1 MDAIGVI
8 MSDKALLAGDLRFV
22 TLSDLFQILGGN
34 HNTGILHMTSQHAP
48 TPGLIYFVN
57 GNPVNAMCG
66 PLVGLDAIYALFG
79 WTEGRFEFHQQAVQ
93 VEHVVKNSRM
103 EIILDGLRMLD
114 EGIIKKVGPPFPIK
128 VSAVQSSGLKY
139 GEGDALP
146 IIKGPLVNYMYVID
160 EEEFRDGERIVAE
173 GAHGN
178 WIWVILEGVVE
189 ITKQTSNGPMTIVR
203 LGEGATIGTITSLSW
218 QGHVRSATATAVGN
232 VQLGVLDSER
242 LAEEYASLSSE
253 FRELL
258 LSLDARL
265 MKITDT
271 LSDLFMKKTKP
282 PDGLIDDKEVI
293 IEEGCSR
300 EEVFTI
306 TEGEAYMIRRTPQGC
321 LSLLTLKKGD
331 VFGYV
336 PFMDMGHEFRCAS
349 VVASKDLK
357 VNRFDMDSLRK
368 EYDRLSPG
376 FKGIIEHTATCV
388 SLTTRLAGKAS

>member
-1 MDAIGVI
+1 
-8 MSDKALLAGDLRFV
+8 MSDTALLAGDLRFV

-34 HNTGILHMTSQHAP
+34 HNTGILHITSQYAP
-48 TPGLIYFVN
+48 NPGLIYFVN

-66 PLVGLDAIYALFG
+66 PLVGIDAIYAFFG
-79 WTEGRFEFHQQAVQ
+79 WTEGRFEFHQQSVQ
-93 VEHVVKNSRM
+93 VEHVVKSGRM

-114 EGIIKKVGPPFPIK
+114 EGTIKKVGPPFPTK
-128 VSAVQSSGLKY
+128 VSAVQSSGLKDA
-139 GEGDALP
+139 EGYALP

-218 QGHVRSATATAVGN
+218 RGHVRSATATAVGN

-258 LSLDARL
+258 LSLDSRL
-265 MKITDT
+265 MKITNT
-271 LSDLFMKKTKP
+271 LADLYMKKTKP
-282 PDGLIDDKEVI
+282 PDELIDDKEVI

-306 TEGEAYMIRRTPQGC
+306 TEGEAYMIRRTQQGC

-331 VFGYV
+331 VFGCV
-336 PFMDMGHEFRCAS
+336 PFMDMGREFRCAS
-349 VVASKDLK
+349 IVASKDLK
-357 VNRFDMDSLRK
+357 VDRFDMDRLKR
-368 EYDRLSPG
+368 EYDRLSPA
-376 FKGIIEHTATCV
+376 FRGIIEHTASCV

>member
-1 MDAIGVI
+1 

-57 GNPVNAMCG
+57 GSPVNAMCG

-79 WTEGRFEFHQQAVQ
+79 WTEGRFEFHQQSVQ

-139 GEGDALP
+139 GEWDAPP

-218 QGHVRSATATAVGN
+218 RGHVRSATATAVGN

-242 LAEEYASLSSE
+242 LAEEYASLTSE

-271 LSDLFMKKTKP
+271 LADLFMKKTKP

-336 PFMDMGHEFRCAS
+336 PFMDMGREFRCAS

-368 EYDRLSPG
+368 EYDRLSPA

-388 SLTTRLAGKAS
+388 SLTTRLAGKAT